1 MSTAI
6 AAPPRQVNVQEAFA
20 RIGDKKLGTG
30 VRINSV
36 RDVME
41 ANKQAMFAA
50 LPKHITPERLI
61 RVAMSSI
68 RDNPKLL
75 DCTPASLFD
84 AITEA
89 ATLGLEPNG
98 VLGHAYLVPFK
109 TECTLI
115 PGYKGLIDLARR
127 SSTISTIT
135 MELVYQGDQFA
146 YQYGDDPFIRHKP
159 NDTDPK
165 RHEKPITHVYAV
177 VQLRDGGIQRK
188 VWSTPQIDA
197 HKEQY
202 SKSWAWAEKG
212 DRSKGGGKKDSA
224 WHTAWPVMA
233 KKTVI
238 RDMINRGE
246 IPVSVEVQHLAARE
260 ELYEAGRGDV
270 IEAGNALSFD
280 DLDKRITG
288 TASED
293 GDDADHGPSGSS
305 DETSRVSIPAKE
317 GELLPDYWIRA
328 MRAQPTLATLNAV
341 WAEAEA
347 DQAMDVADTS
357 AVKSQWEK
365 LAKGFAK

>member
-1 MSTAI
+1 MKGDPMSNTAI
-6 AAPPRQVNVQEAFA
+6 AAPPREVNLKEAFA
-20 RIGDKKLGTG
+20 RIGDKNLGAG

-109 TECTLI
+109 NECTLI

-159 NDTDPK
+159 NDTDPQ

-177 VQLRDGGIQRK
+177 VQLRDGGVQRK
-188 VWSTPQIDA
+188 VWTTPQINA
-197 HKEQY
+197 HKERY
-202 SKSWAWAEKG
+202 SKSWKM
-212 DRSKGGGKKDSA
+212 SDSA
-224 WHTAWPVMA
+224 WQTAWSVMA

-246 IPVSVEVQHLAARE
+246 IPVSVEVQHMAARE
-260 ELYEAGRGDV
+260 EMLEAGRGD
-270 IEAGNALSFD
+270 IIDAGNALSFD
-280 DLDKRITG
+280 DLDRRITG
-288 TASED
+288 AAGEVDATDYFVDCKTIHACDDRLNELFAQNVDASED
-293 GDDADHGPSGSS
+293 DLRSQCEA
-305 DETSRVSIPAKE
+305 RKE
-317 GELLPDYWIRA
+317 AIK
-328 MRAQPTLATLNAV
+328 AT
-341 WAEAEA
+341 
-347 DQAMDVADTS
+347 
-357 AVKSQWEK
+357 VKK
-365 LAKGFAK
+365 